1 MVPRS
6 IRPYEDEFFLW
17 RDSMALQIG
26 LFILTFLF
34 VFVIYELFLVRK
46 AKKNKAKKKPVEV
59 QYLVNRYHIDLKKVN
74 YKKLLNVISFV
85 SSLDIAIVVT
95 IISLVDN
102 MFLQLALGFVTIFIV
117 ILISYDIVGKVYQKK
132 GMKKDV

>member
-85 SSLDIAIVVT
+85 SSLDIAIVVSHYF
-95 IISLVDN
+95 ISRQYVFTTGTGICHHLYCYIN
-102 MFLQLALGFVTIFIV
+102 
-117 ILISYDIVGKVYQKK
+117 
-132 GMKKDV
+132 